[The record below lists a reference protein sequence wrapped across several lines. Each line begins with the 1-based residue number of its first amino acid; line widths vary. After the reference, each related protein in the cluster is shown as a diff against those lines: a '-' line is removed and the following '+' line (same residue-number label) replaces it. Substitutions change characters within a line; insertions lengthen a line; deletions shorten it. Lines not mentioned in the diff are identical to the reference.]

1 MPGLAS
7 DALAWVVVLTFA
19 AGAVLWP
26 RRRDLARRVLV
37 GAWGLF
43 ALFWLQ
49 LVPHFAFVQKS
60 YVEGIGSVLAVPLCL
75 YAGYVLYDGRD
86 SLVAL
91 SRSVAW
97 MGLLYLPFETIPS
110 VTVAGTTVPA
120 PRAVL
125 IRLVTGQTY
134 WLMELLGHEPTLVTG
149 DAGLLNTFKFV
160 TPGGHVIL
168 FTLILACT
176 GLGSISIFVGL
187 IAAVDAPFRRKLR
200 ALAVAVPIIYVLNLA
215 RTTFIGLAF
224 GKQYMQWF
232 VDEVLFLFGD
242 TDPYMVSF
250 YLSDRVISQSLAVL
264 ALVAV
269 TYLVVREL
277 PELLGIVEDAL
288 FLLTR
293 TEYDLAAALDL
304 PRPAATDG
312 GRPAGY
318 DGPEAPESSEP
329 SEPAGQSSDGDED

>member
-7 DALAWVVVLTFA
+7 DALAWAVVATFL

-26 RRRDLARRVLV
+26 RRRALARRVLV
-37 GAWGLF
+37 GGWGLF
-43 ALFWLQ
+43 AIFWLQ

-60 YVEGIGSVLAVPLCL
+60 YVEGIGSLLAVPLSA
-75 YAGYVLYDGRD
+75 YAGYRLYAGRD
-86 SLVAL
+86 SLVTL

-97 MGLLYLPFETIPS
+97 MGLIYLPFETIPA
-110 VTVAGTTVPA
+110 VTVGGTTIPA

-125 IRLVTGQTY
+125 IRVVTGQTY
-134 WLMELLGHEPTLVTG
+134 WLMEALGYEPTLVTG
-149 DAGLLNTFKFV
+149 DAGLLNTFRFV
-160 TPGGHVIL
+160 TPEGHVIL
-168 FTLILACT
+168 FSLILACT
-176 GLGSISIFVGL
+176 GLGSISIFAGL
-187 IAAVDAPFRRKLR
+187 IAAVDAPFGRKLR
-200 ALAVAVPIIYVLNLA
+200 ALAVAVPIIYALNLA
-215 RTTFIGLAF
+215 RTTFIGLVF
-224 GKQYMQWF
+224 GKQYMHWF
-232 VDEVLFLFGD
+232 VDEVLFLFGG

-277 PELLGIVEDAL
+277 PELLGVVEDAL

-293 TEYDLAAALDL
+293 QEYDLAAAFDL

-312 GRPAGY
+312 GRPAGDY
-318 DGPEAPESSEP
+318 DASGSA
-329 SEPAGQSSDGDED
+329 GDEADAED

>member
-1 MPGLAS
+1 MVGLAS
-7 DALAWVVVLTFA
+7 DVLGWVVVVTFGI
-19 AGAVLWP
+19 GAILWP

-60 YVEGIGSVLAVPLCL
+60 YIEGVGTLLAVPLCL
-75 YAGYVLYDGRD
+75 YAGYLLYHGRD

-97 MGLLYLPFETIPS
+97 MGLIYLPFETIPS
-110 VTVAGTTVPA
+110 VTVGGTTIPA
-120 PRAVL
+120 PRTVL
-125 IRLVTGQTY
+125 IRMVTGQTY
-134 WLMELLGHEPTLVTG
+134 WLMSALGHRPTVVRG
-149 DAGLLNTFKFV
+149 DIGLLNTFHFV
-160 TPGGHVIL
+160 TPGGHVIN
-168 FTLILACT
+168 FSLILACT
-176 GLGSISIFVGL
+176 GLGSISIFAGL

-200 ALAVAVPIIYVLNLA
+200 ALAISVPIIYVLNLA
-215 RTTFIGLAF
+215 RTTFIGLVF

-232 VDEVLFLFGD
+232 VDEVLFLFGG
-242 TDPYMVSF
+242 TDPYKVSF

-264 ALVAV
+264 ALIVV

-293 TEYDLAAALDL
+293 REYDLAAAFDL

-312 GRPAGY
+312 GRTRTY
-318 DGPEAPESSEP
+318 EP
-329 SEPAGQSSDGDED
+329 SDASGEVVESSDGADDSDAD